1 MKPRE
6 WLLLIVLS
14 IIWGSSFMFL
24 KIALRELQPFYIVF
38 IRLCVTSVFMLA
50 LCALRQ
56 LPFPRG
62 LTQWAA
68 MGFLGFINSALP
80 FFLISWA
87 QMHLDTAT
95 TSILNATSPVFIMI
109 LAHWLTDDEK
119 LTRFKVIGV
128 TAGFLGIVVMVAPS
142 LHRGIVLAGLAQLA
156 VLGGTLNY
164 ACAAI
169 YARRFKNFNSM
180 VVTAV
185 SLFGAAIAASPGLM
199 YFKMPDLAALSP
211 KTWFAVGMLS
221 VFCTGIAYII
231 YFSVIASAGATN
243 GMLVT
248 LMIPISAL
256 LISNFFL
263 GETIKLNDIIGM
275 LLIFSGLLII
285 DGRLVN
291 IFRTPATKHSI

>member
-1 MKPRE
+1 
-6 WLLLIVLS
+6 
-14 IIWGSSFMFL
+14 MFL
-24 KIALRELQPFYIVF
+24 KIALRELQPFFIVF
-38 IRLCVTSVFMLA
+38 IRMCITSTFMLA
-50 LCALRQ
+50 ICYFRRLR
-56 LPFPRG
+56 FPTS

-109 LAHWLTDDEK
+109 LAHLLTDDEK
-119 LTRFKVIGV
+119 LTRYKVVGV
-128 TAGFLGIVVMVAPS
+128 TAGFIGIVVMVAPS
-142 LHRGIVLAGLAQLA
+142 LQRGIVLAGLAQLA

-164 ACAAI
+164 ACAAL
-169 YARRFKNFNSM
+169 YARRFKHVDSM
-180 VVTAV
+180 MVTAV
-185 SLFGAAIAASPGLM
+185 SLFGAVIACLPGLL
-199 YFKMPDLAALSP
+199 YFKAPVLSSLSLQ
-211 KTWFAVGMLS
+211 TWFAVGMLS

-256 LISNFFL
+256 LISYFFL
-263 GETIKLNDIIGM
+263 GETIKISDIAGM

-285 DGRLVN
+285 DGRIVGLFKTGAN
-291 IFRTPATKHSI
+291 RSEPAV